1 MSGLCCVHLLV
12 VYIQCNVSVTIFSRV
27 YAFCSEMAVWSPG
40 LCSLPCLQLHN
51 NIEDGYS
58 DFKNGVHESN
68 QSVKVTQVSIRHFS
82 SVTKL
87 LINLISK

>member
-1 MSGLCCVHLLV
+1 MLCTFVSSIYTV
-12 VYIQCNVSVTIFSRV
+12 CNVSVTIFSRV

-40 LCSLPCLQLHN
+40 LCSLPCLQLHD

-68 QSVKVTQVSIRHFS
+68 QAVKVTQVSIRHFS